1 MELGEEACRVGAWPV
16 PGGGTEFLVWAPGR
30 EKVEVRVHGS
40 PERRIVLDR
49 RHGGYWGGRDDGVPP
64 GALYTLLLDG
74 EVERPDPASRLQPQG
89 VHGPS
94 QVVGDDFPWT
104 ARGWTGMEL
113 GALVFYELHVGTF
126 TPEGTFDA
134 AISRLGELADL
145 GVTALELM
153 PVAAFPGGRNW
164 GYDGVFP
171 FAVQASY
178 GGPEGLKRLV
188 DACHRQGLAVF
199 LDVVYNHLGPEGN
212 YLADFGPYF
221 TDRYRTPWGRAINFD
236 GPESDPVRA
245 YFLQNALQWLEEY
258 RFDGLRLDA
267 IHAIVD
273 TGARPF
279 LQELAEGVGAL
290 EARLGRRLHLVAE
303 SDRNDPRFVRR
314 REQGGIGLGAEW
326 CDDFHH
332 ALHALLTGE
341 REGYYVDF
349 GGADHLAKAYREG
362 FVYSGQYSR
371 YRRRRHGAPSA
382 DLPGERFVAFAQNHD
397 QVGNRMQG
405 ERLAALVP
413 FEALKVTAAAVL
425 LSPYLP
431 LLFMGEEYGE
441 QAPFLYFV
449 SHADPELVRAV
460 REGRKA
466 EFAPFGWAQEP
477 PDPQAEETFARSRL
491 RWELGLEGRGLALR
505 EFHRECLRLRRELP
519 ALQCLDKAGLKAA
532 ALEGRSAL
540 WVHRGR
546 GEEAVLLG
554 LNFETVPV
562 ALTAP
567 GGPWKLLLDSAA
579 RRWGGPGAAAPAKP
593 PGGLALRGPG
603 AAVWVRVP
611 AEK

>member
-1 MELGEEACRVGAWPV
+1 MLEPCTRRAGALPS
-16 PGGGTEFLVWAPGR
+16 PEGGTRFSVWAPGR
-30 EKVEVRVHGS
+30 RRVEVCLHGPLEGRRELS
-40 PERRIVLDR
+40 PL
-49 RHGGYWGGRDDGVPP
+49 GAGYWGARLPDVADGT
-64 GALYTLLLDG
+64 LYSLLLDG
-74 EVERPDPASRLQPQG
+74 ELTRPDPASRYQPEG

-94 QVVGDDFPWT
+94 QVVAQSYPWSDG
-104 ARGWTGMEL
+104 GWVGLEL
-113 GALVFYELHVGTF
+113 PELVFYELHVGTF
-126 TPEGTFDA
+126 TPEGTFEA
-134 AISRLGELADL
+134 VIPRLPELRDL

-153 PVAAFPGGRNW
+153 PVAAFPGTRNW
-164 GYDGVFP
+164 GYDGVHP

-188 DACHRQGLAVF
+188 DACHGHGLAVF

-221 TDRYRTPWGRAINFD
+221 TDRYQTPWGRAINFD
-236 GPESDPVRA
+236 GPDSDPVRA

-279 LQELAEGVGAL
+279 LQELAEEVGAL

-303 SDRNDPRFVRR
+303 SDRNDPRFVRPR
-314 REQGGIGLGAEW
+314 DQGGIGLGAAW
-326 CDDFHH
+326 CDDLHH

-341 REGYYVDF
+341 RGGYYADF
-349 GGADHLAKAYREG
+349 GKAEHLAKAYREG

-371 YRRRRHGAPSA
+371 YRRRHGASSA
-382 DLPGERFVAFAQNHD
+382 DLPGGRFVAFAQNHD

-413 FEALKVTAAAVL
+413 FEALKVATAAVL

-441 QAPFLYFV
+441 RAPFLYFV
-449 SHADPELVRAV
+449 SHGDPELVRAV

-466 EFAPFGWAQEP
+466 EFAAFGWAQEP

-505 EFHRECLRLRRELP
+505 RFHRECLRLRRELP
-519 ALQCLDKAGLKAA
+519 ALRCLDKAGLEAA

-540 WVHRGR
+540 WVRRGR
-546 GEEAVLLG
+546 GEKEVLLG
-554 LNFETVPV
+554 LNFETAPV
-562 ALTAP
+562 TLTAP
-567 GGPWKLLLDSAA
+567 GGPWQLLLDSAA
-579 RRWGGPGAAAPAKP
+579 LRWGGPGAAAPAQP

-603 AAVWVRVP
+603 AALWVRVP